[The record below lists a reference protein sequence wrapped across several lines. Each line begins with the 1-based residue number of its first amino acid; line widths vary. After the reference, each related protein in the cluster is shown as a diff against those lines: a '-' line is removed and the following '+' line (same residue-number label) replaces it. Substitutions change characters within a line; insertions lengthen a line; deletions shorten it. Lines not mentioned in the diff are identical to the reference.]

1 MGSQEKLE
9 MINMLTYILI
19 PIMLAIFA
27 LIGYLV
33 YVSLKSKNKV
43 TEETHT
49 NKNTGVATNNATTSN
64 MQNKQSIFKFME
76 FDDVTDNMIIQKNH
90 SRFLMVIECQ
100 GINYDLMSGV
110 EKTSVEEG
118 FVQFLNSIRY
128 KIQIYIQTRSINL
141 ESSLSVYRDK
151 VREVEDKLR
160 RMQMQYQQMLDSE
173 EYSEEQ
179 LAKAYFEL
187 TKQNNLYEYGKS
199 VLQDTER
206 MSLNKNILNKKYYI
220 IIPYFSAE
228 AGSENLDKEELRGIA
243 FSELYTRAQS
253 IIRSISVCGV
263 RGKVLTSNELVEL
276 LYMAYNRDEAEVFGL
291 DKALKAG
298 YNEMYSTAPDVLKKK
313 MKELDKEIEE
323 KALQKAQEK
332 VDEARSELEMK
343 IEEKEENMDDII
355 AEMAELIIK
364 QNEKYIGKEVK
375 NKAIEKLNEENTK
388 EGGKG
393 NEKKK
398 STRSRNKNA
407 TV

>member
-9 MINMLTYILI
+9 LVNILIYILI
-19 PIMLAIFA
+19 PIVLIIIGLLGYMVFA
-27 LIGYLV
+27 YL
-33 YVSLKSKNKV
+33 KNKNQ
-43 TEETHT
+43 ESPKIST
-49 NKNTGVATNNATTSN
+49 NKNLRAMNEMANSN
-64 MQNKQSIFKFME
+64 LPNKQSIFKFME
-76 FDDVTDNMIIQKNH
+76 FDDVTDNMIIQKNY
-90 SRFLMVIECQ
+90 SRFLMIIECQ
-100 GINYDLMSGV
+100 GINYDLMSGI
-110 EKTSVEEG
+110 EKNSVEEG
-118 FVQFLNSIRY
+118 FVQFLNSLRN
-128 KIQIYIQTRSINL
+128 KIQIYIQTRSIDL
-141 ESSLSVYRDK
+141 ESSLKVYRER
-151 VREVEDKLR
+151 VLEVENKLN
-160 RMQMQYQQMLDSE
+160 RMQMQYQQMLESE

-179 LAKAYFEL
+179 LAKAYFEI

-220 IIPYFSAE
+220 IIPYFSSE

-253 IIRSISVCGV
+253 IVRSISVCGV
-263 RGKVLTSNELVEL
+263 RGKVLNSNELVEL
-276 LYMAYNRDEAEVFGL
+276 LYMSYNRDEAEVFGL

-313 MKELDKEIEE
+313 MKELDKLIQE

-332 VDEARSELEMK
+332 IEEAKSELEMK

-375 NKAIEKLNEENTK
+375 DKALEKLNEENTK
-388 EGGKG
+388 EGGKA

-398 STRSRNKNA
+398 STRSRSKKS
-407 TV
+407 TI